1 MSQAIS
7 LPRPPKSKII
17 GARGTQVLIPTHLI
31 ASRRR
36 CRDGDLVAS
45 CAPSMSSPR

>member
-7 LPRPPKSKII
+7 LPRPCKSKAI
-17 GARGTQVLIPTHLI
+17 GAWSTQVLIPTHLI

-36 CRDGDLVAS
+36 SRDGEAVAS
-45 CAPSMSSPR
+45 CAPSISFPS